1 MKTNEPVFSRI
12 KGITL
17 LTLFALTPVP
27 AQVASGDFT
36 PLLTSS
42 SLDHCI
48 GDKKSWSFQDGVLTT
63 RGDDGPTES
72 KLLLTTERF
81 GNFILKF
88 SARSAD
94 AEVRVLFGAT
104 IQPPG
109 LVLGYE
115 ATVGGQNAGS
125 LTLRNPAAFP
135 KPNRAESRQ
144 AVSSFPDSLMMPFF
158 REATEVP
165 LVQSPSS
172 KGASVQ
178 PPSQWVEY
186 EIAALADHII
196 VKMSGIT
203 TAHYRANKSLE
214 EGMLGFRI
222 PPGKGMRVELKDIQV
237 QLFGDVHWPTEAPA
251 GDLTT
256 VPAEG
261 WKASPPSFKRM
272 SDEAWSQE
280 SRELLGIAGNDGGFH
295 PLFDGKTLEGWR
307 DATSF
312 WSAQNGLIEGFSRN
326 SFLVTEKQYSNF
338 ILKGSLRLSPPDGNS
353 GIQVRSS
360 VIQDGMKGY
369 QFDVGI
375 PWWGQLY
382 SESTQRGILVPVEDR
397 MSRIKLVHTDGWNDF
412 TIICKGD
419 HLIGKLNGE
428 VTYDLVDYYGEK
440 TGRIGVQIHVGPPMR
455 VEFRNLEIKE
465 LP

>member
-1 MKTNEPVFSRI
+1 MKTKEPVFSRV
-12 KGITL
+12 KGTTL
-17 LTLFALTPVP
+17 LTLLALTPVP
-27 AQVASGDFT
+27 ARVANGDFT
-36 PLLTSS
+36 PLLTSPA
-42 SLDHCI
+42 LEHCI
-48 GDKKSWSFQDGVLTT
+48 GDKDSWSFQDGVLTAK
-63 RGDDGPTES
+63 GDSGATES

-88 SARSAD
+88 SARSTGG
-94 AEVRVLFGAT
+94 EVRVLFGAT

-109 LVLGYE
+109 MVLGYE
-115 ATVGGQNAGS
+115 AAVGGQNAGS
-125 LTLRNPAAFP
+125 LTLRKPAPFP
-135 KPNRAESRQ
+135 KPGGGPRP
-144 AVSSFPDSLMMPFF
+144 VSGFPDSLMMPFF

-165 LVQSPSS
+165 LVQSRPS
-172 KGASVQ
+172 KGTPV
-178 PPSQWVEY
+178 PPSGQWVEY
-186 EIAALADHII
+186 EIAALGDHVI
-196 VKMSGIT
+196 VRMSGIT
-203 TAHYRANKSLE
+203 TAHYRASKGLE

-222 PPGKGMRVELKDIQV
+222 PPGSGTSVELKDIQV

-261 WKASPPSFKRM
+261 WKASPPSFNRM
-272 SDEAWSQE
+272 SDEAWSRE
-280 SRELLGIAGNDGGFH
+280 SRELLRIAGNDGGFH

-338 ILKGSLRLSPPDGNS
+338 ILKGSLRLSPSDGNS

-360 VIQDGMKGY
+360 VIPDGMKGY

-382 SESTQRGILVPVEDR
+382 SESTQRGILGPVEDR
-397 MSRIKLVHTDGWNDF
+397 MKRIKLVHTDGWNDF
-412 TIICKGD
+412 TIICKGN
-419 HLIGKLNGE
+419 HLIGELNGE

-440 TGRIGVQIHVGPPMR
+440 TGRIGLQIHVGSPMR
-455 VEFRNLEIKE
+455 IEFRDLEIKE